1 MKERSREE
9 NIRGE
14 GAKSSVCGAP
24 AGIFGHPRLILLYL
38 LAVVLWMGYD
48 RASYQRNKA
57 DALFRMGFHAEV
69 VGKIEEAAVKYE
81 KAIKA
86 DPRHYRS
93 YVQLSRLYARKG
105 DEGKAAHYKNVAERC
120 RIGDSPER
128 PPEMAK
134 RAPPPSLISRVLEVP
149 AQEAIELD
157 KDDEVRKM
165 LPHVWGYFFGRFDSL
180 REVQRLSVPIVL
192 RGHNAMIIAP
202 TASGKTE
209 AIFAPLAERLVSER
223 WTGLSVLYISPTKAL
238 AEDIAQRLM
247 DMVDGL
253 DIRVAQRNGDTKTFD
268 ERNPQNI
275 LVTTPESLDSL
286 MGRRPECLRDI
297 KAVVLDELHML
308 DGSYRGDQLRVLL
321 RRMRYEMRS
330 VPAFYATTATVS
342 DPETMAARYMPNAK
356 LVRSG
361 GGRGIEYR
369 IVPTLE
375 HAAMQFRE
383 LGARKALLFCNTPH
397 EAEELAR
404 VELKRHFPLS
414 TVKVHHGKLD
424 ATMRMDAESALR
436 NGRDVVCACTST
448 LEVGVDIGDID
459 VVMLVRRPRSVASL
473 SQRIGRGNRREDRI
487 KVVALAST
495 AAEALYYEKVF
506 NAVSRSEYDTARYGF
521 DPSVAVQQIMSSLV
535 GGRLRPDESIFTMFE
550 GLLPEKDVQQILAQ
564 LAEDGWI
571 ELDGN
576 DWKATARI
584 VELGPGVFSNI
595 PGYDSIQVV
604 DMASGSTVGNIGLP
618 IDNIFVLAGQAWLVR
633 QREGNKVMVTAVDQG
648 TEVANFASYDR
659 FGAFFDMLPYGLRL
673 RMQQRRDDLRAE
685 TGKP

>member
-1 MKERSREE
+1 M
-9 NIRGE
+9 
-14 GAKSSVCGAP
+14 
-24 AGIFGHPRLILLYL
+24 FGHPQLILLYL

-69 VGKIEEAAVKYE
+69 IGKIEEAAAKYE

-105 DEGKAAHYKNVAERC
+105 DEGKAAHYKSAAERC
-120 RIGDSPER
+120 RIGDAPER
-128 PPEMAK
+128 PPEMK
-134 RAPPPSLISRVLEVP
+134 QRAPPTLISRVLEAP
-149 AQEAIELD
+149 GQEAPEPG

-165 LPHVWGYFFGRFDSL
+165 LPHVWGPFFGRFDSL
-180 REVQRLSVPIVL
+180 REVQRSSVPIVL
-192 RGHNAMIIAP
+192 RGDNAMIIAP

-268 ERNPQNI
+268 ERDPQDI

-286 MGRRPECLRDI
+286 MGWRPECLCDI

-321 RRMRYEMRS
+321 RRLRGETGAS
-330 VPAFYATTATVS
+330 PSIYATTATVS
-342 DPETMAARYMPNAK
+342 DPESMASRYMSDAR

-369 IVPTLE
+369 IVPTFE
-375 HAAMQFRE
+375 HAAMQFRG

-404 VELKRHFPLS
+404 TELRRHFPLS

-424 ATMRMDAESALR
+424 GTMRLEAESALR

-487 KVVALAST
+487 KVIALAST

-506 NAVSRSEYDTARYGF
+506 NAVSRSEYDTARYEF
-521 DPSVAVQQIMSSLV
+521 DPSVAVQQIMSSLT
-535 GGRLRPDESIFTMFE
+535 GGRLRSDEWVFDMFD

-564 LAEDGWI
+564 LAESGWI

-584 VELGPGVFSNI
+584 GELGPGVFSNI

-604 DMASGSTVGNIGLP
+604 DMASGTTVGNIGLP
-618 IDNIFVLAGQAWLVR
+618 VDNIFVLAGQAWLVR
-633 QREGNKVMVTAVDQG
+633 QREGSKVMVTAVDEG

-673 RMQQRRDDLRAE
+673 RMQQRREALGAK
-685 TGKP
+685 GSKL